1 LTEKS
6 LKKTLGK
13 SLEKPFLPGAV
24 IFDMDGL
31 LLDTERPVKDL
42 WLKAA
47 RSRGWEISQEM
58 VLRTTGVDEGSTRR
72 IMMEEYGAGFP
83 YEEIRSEL
91 SRMVAEKAGRE
102 GIAWRPGLPVILDRL
117 EGLRIPFGV
126 ATSTRRKTALWK
138 LERAGLGG
146 RFPVIVCGDE
156 VERGKPAPDIFLLAA
171 KLLGFAPEDCLG
183 LEDSPAGLRA
193 LGAAGIPSIFI
204 KDMVEPP
211 AEVLAAV
218 WRRCEDLAE
227 AASLIG

>member
-1 LTEKS
+1 LTDKLLEK
-6 LKKTLGK
+6 T
-13 SLEKPFLPGAV
+13 LEKPFLPGAV

-47 RSRGWEISQEM
+47 RSRGWEISQKT
-58 VLRTTGVDEGSTRR
+58 VLRTTGLDEGSTRR
-72 IMMEEYGAGFP
+72 IMLEEYGAGFP
-83 YEEIRSEL
+83 YEDIRSEL
-91 SRMVAEKAGRE
+91 SRMIRENAEEE

-117 EGLRIPFGV
+117 EGLKIPFGV
-126 ATSTRRKTALWK
+126 ATSTKRTTALWK
-138 LERAGLGG
+138 LEKAALGG
-146 RFPVIVCGDE
+146 RFPMIVCGDE
-156 VERGKPAPDIFLLAA
+156 VEHGKPAPDIFLSAA
-171 KLLGFAPEDCLG
+171 KLLGFAPGDCLG

-193 LGAAGIPSIFI
+193 LAAAGIPSIFI

-211 AEVLAAV
+211 AEVLAMV

>member
-1 LTEKS
+1 
-6 LKKTLGK
+6 LKKTI
-13 SLEKPFLPGAV
+13 LPKAV

-42 WLKAA
+42 WLQAA
-47 RSRGWEISQEM
+47 RSRGWEIRLET

-72 IMMEEYGAGFP
+72 IMMEDYGPAFP

-91 SRMVAEKAGRE
+91 RILFRKEAEEK
-102 GIAWRPGLPVILDRL
+102 GIGWRPGLPVILDKL
-117 EGLRIPFGV
+117 EGLRIPFGI
-126 ATSTRRKTALWK
+126 ATSTKKETALWK
-138 LERAGLGG
+138 LEKARLEG
-146 RFPVIVCGDE
+146 RFTVIACGDE

-171 KLLGFAPEDCLG
+171 RRLETAPEFCLG

-204 KDMVEPP
+204 KDMVEAP
-211 AEVLAAV
+211 AELLSTV